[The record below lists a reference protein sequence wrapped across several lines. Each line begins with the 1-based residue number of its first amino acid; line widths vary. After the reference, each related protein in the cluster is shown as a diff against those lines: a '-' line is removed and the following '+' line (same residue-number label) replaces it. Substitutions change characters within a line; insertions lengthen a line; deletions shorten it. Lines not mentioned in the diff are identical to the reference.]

1 MNYNLIHKLM
11 EKKIFQNDAKQMVDM
26 MFETKLLRE
35 DITRDLMS
43 TFEDLIQFLLES
55 RYDSYVKIEKVL
67 KSIKK

>member
-1 MNYNLIHKLM
+1 M